1 MFLNYG
7 IISASIN
14 AGSSGITA
22 TFQDSS
28 VDAADLTTY
37 TFAAEPIGTASA
49 TRRVVVAIGTNS
61 TRTISS
67 VTIGGVSATVDATST
82 LSGTGHVALASAVV
96 PTGTTASVV
105 VTLDAAGLGMGIG
118 VWTLTD
124 GDPTG
129 QVAASS
135 GDPTNLTVTTT
146 TGDVVIAYAFTATIA
161 TALFAW
167 SVATE
172 RFEEDV
178 YSTTTTHSGADAV
191 AAGSSTAVSVDPSG
205 TTTVGV
211 AAAYA

>member
-1 MFLNYG
+1 MPRAG
-7 IISASIN
+7 IFGSAHV
-14 AGSSGITA
+14 AASGITA
-22 TFQDSS
+22 TFRASA

-37 TFAAEPIGTASA
+37 TFSSQPIGTASG
-49 TRRVVVAIGTNS
+49 TRRVVVSIGTNS

-67 VTIGGVSATVDATST
+67 VTIGGVSATVNATNT
-82 LSGTGHVALASAVV
+82 LSGTAHVALASAVV
-96 PTGTTASVV
+96 PTGTTADVV

-118 VWTLTD
+118 VWTLTS
-124 GDPTG
+124 GAATG
-129 QVAASS
+129 QTASGN

-146 TGDVVIAYAFTATIA
+146 AGDIVIAYAFTSGIT
-161 TALFAW
+161 TALFVW

-191 AAGSSTAVSVDPSG
+191 AVGSSTAVSVDPSG